1 MTTRRAR
8 EPFRF
13 YSRLTLTILTGVKAR
28 NLGELL
34 EHLRKAPDMVVYQH
48 THRFLQQQQ
57 HLIPEP
63 PNDFAFWVTHTLLDE
78 ELGERLA
85 AIDTVRFTSLGALRD
100 ALAATIAQVFKG
112 TRLRLEAPRGKE
124 FHFMR
129 AVRYSL
135 PTDIEA
141 SDLVEFRDGL
151 KRVSISSLYL
161 HIFEARLRPPLG
173 VNDFSLWFE
182 RELGETELAAAI
194 DRLDPYTRTLEGLR
208 SRIASL
214 VERRIE
220 EESRARS

>member
-1 MTTRRAR
+1 MRRAR
-8 EPFRF
+8 DPFRF
-13 YSRLTLTILTGVKAR
+13 YSRLTLTVLTGQKAR
-28 NLGELL
+28 NLSELL
-34 EHLRKAPDMVVYQH
+34 ERLRNVPDMVVYQH
-48 THRFLQQQQ
+48 THRFLQQHQ

-85 AIDTVRFTSLGALRD
+85 AIDTVRFTSIGALRD
-100 ALAATIAQVFKG
+100 ALVATISKVFKG

-141 SDLVEFRDGL
+141 WDLAEFLAGL

-173 VNDFSLWFE
+173 VNDFSHWFE
-182 RELGETELAAAI
+182 KELGEKELAAAI
-194 DRLDPYTRTLEGLR
+194 DRLDPYTRTMEGLR

-214 VERRIE
+214 VGRRIE
-220 EESRARS
+220 EESRAGS